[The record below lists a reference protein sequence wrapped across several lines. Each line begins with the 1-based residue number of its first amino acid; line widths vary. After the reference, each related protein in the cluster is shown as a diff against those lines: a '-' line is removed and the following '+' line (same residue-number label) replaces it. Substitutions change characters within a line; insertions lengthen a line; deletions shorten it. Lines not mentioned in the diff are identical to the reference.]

1 MNTCKHPQLIAG
13 LIESLCHSIFPFQRI
28 LPSFQHVISN
38 SLHALAHQSAATAR
52 VRLIKESQNTF
63 INLFLRKCSH
73 PTCICYR
80 RQHSSTMTSGHVVW
94 FLRLSFLLLCNHCWF
109 RNCWSFLRSVIP
121 DNMPG
126 GHVVWYHGPKE
137 RPADV

>member
-1 MNTCKHPQLIAG
+1 MGAKVPLANMFQYVS
-13 LIESLCHSIFPFQRI
+13 SLRSMSKGRA
-28 LPSFQHVISN
+28 SYM
-38 SLHALAHQSAATAR
+38 
-52 VRLIKESQNTF
+52 IKESQNTF

-80 RQHSSTMTSGHVVW
+80 RQHSSTMTPGHIVW

-121 DNMPG
+121 LHLVLPQLDLQSL
-126 GHVVWYHGPKE
+126 
-137 RPADV
+137 